1 MADQNT
7 ARSER
12 LLKWLQDAYAMEQEA
27 ETFGFENTE
36 IATYRALVIAAERAG
51 APDIAA
57 VCGQILQ
64 EEVAMARWLEDHQD
78 GLVGAFLNRDE
89 TPGAQAKR

>member
-27 ETFGFENTE
+27 ETMMK
-36 IATYRALVIAAERAG
+36 
-51 APDIAA
+51 
-57 VCGQILQ
+57 
-64 EEVAMARWLEDHQD
+64 AMASRIENYPQLAARISQHVRRRRGRLPHCGSALRRWEE
-78 GLVGAFLNRDE
+78 ACPPRRDCSR
-89 TPGAQAKR
+89 A

>member
-27 ETFGFENTE
+27 ETMMK
-36 IATYRALVIAAERAG
+36 
-51 APDIAA
+51 
-57 VCGQILQ
+57 
-64 EEVAMARWLEDHQD
+64 AMASRIENYPQLAARIGQHVASP
-78 GLVGAFLNRDE
+78 GGGVGGGTGR
-89 TPGAQAKR
+89 T